1 MYEYDNPLIFEKYKT
16 NLMRYLVVYFL
27 FLIANATAQTVR
39 INEVVSS
46 NSVYIDEDGDTP
58 DWLEIHNYGSQD
70 VSINGWFL
78 SDDPETPEK
87 WTFPNIK
94 LSPDAY
100 LLLWA
105 SSKDRSNIS
114 YSRTLINR
122 GDTFQYLLP
131 TSEPSFNWKAL
142 SFDDSSWSEGASGFG
157 YADGDDATIIPNG
170 SRSVY
175 LRKTFTISE
184 VSAVS
189 SLILDMDYDD
199 AFVAYING
207 IEVARANINGVPPA
221 YDAGTITDHEAQL
234 YLGGTPERFQISDFS
249 SILNDGENIL
259 SIQAHNIS
267 EGSSDFTIIPFLSAV
282 FSSPSS
288 VGVEPPAILG
298 LSTNNFHTNFKIS
311 STSETLILTDNTGTL
326 IDEITAE
333 KLPPNTSIGVSKSSE
348 NVVTYLETTP
358 GSENSSN
365 EFLGAVQSEVLF
377 SQEGGLING
386 PVSLTLSG
394 NNSEEFIRYTLDGSA
409 PSESSFV
416 YTTPIQINTNMSVRA
431 KIFSQNY
438 LPSATY
444 TKSFILG
451 ANHELDVMLLTA
463 NPSDFF
469 DSDTGIYVFGPDGT
483 YDTNIPYYGANFWED
498 WERPIHFSFHEKET
512 DNFVAFNAGVKI
524 FGGWSRGQNGQRS
537 LSFFARGQYGDSKF
551 KHPFFNELNYREFQS
566 LILRNSGQDWMRSS
580 IKDITLTSLMRGS
593 GQDFQEHNPVATYI
607 NGVYWGM
614 YNLREKINEHSL
626 ASKHNINADD
636 ITLLTNNAEEI
647 EGSNK
652 EYYELI
658 NYIETTDLTI
668 DSNFEYV
675 AEQIDI
681 KAYALYQASNI
692 FFSNTDWPGNNI
704 KFWKHPAGK
713 WRWIMYD
720 TDFGFGPFFNTNNFN
735 DDTLSFALNPNG
747 PGWPNPPWSTLL
759 FRRLITNIG
768 FRNTFIN
775 RYADELNTR
784 FLSANVIS
792 HIDQIYNSIQPEIN
806 AHYSRWKSDP
816 SLVNFGNN
824 ITNIEG
830 WVGYYIN
837 VMKTFASNR
846 PEIVKNH
853 LKSTFNLP
861 NIHPI
866 TIKNLAISKGFVAV
880 NENLKIQE
888 SIWTGAYFQTVP
900 IQLTAIPEVGFE
912 FSHWSGDLYSN
923 QATINIDLNDS
934 FQVIPNF
941 VISTS
946 EKPLVINEINYK
958 SSSDFNADDWVE
970 LYNPNAVPLDIS
982 NWQIKDNNDQNI
994 FTIPEGTSIEGDGYL
1009 VFVKDAS
1016 DFTSVY
1022 PEITNYIGEIGFG
1035 FGTSDAVRLYNKD
1048 NVLQDEVSYTNESP
1062 WSDCAD
1068 QTGNTLELM
1077 TPDLDNA
1084 LPESWSCTNPNGS
1097 PNAKNTSRLSFNEY
1111 VTTEVKIYPNPVR
1124 DELYISGVSG
1134 QFEVQVFTLTGQEVL
1149 SDTDTY
1155 KVDVH
1160 KLKRGMYFM
1169 KINKGSDTTLLKF
1182 VKY

>member
-1 MYEYDNPLIFEKYKT
+1 
-16 NLMRYLVVYFL
+16 MRYLVFCFFFYISSVK
-27 FLIANATAQTVR
+27 AQTVR

-58 DWLEIHNYGSQD
+58 DWLEIHNYGSQNI
-70 VSINGWFL
+70 SLNGWFL
-78 SDDPETPEK
+78 SDDANDLEK
-87 WTFPNIK
+87 WSFPNIK

-114 YSRTLINR
+114 YSKTLINR
-122 GDTFQYLLP
+122 GDTFKYLLP

-142 SFDDSSWSEGASGFG
+142 SFDDSNWAQGNSGFG
-157 YADGDDATIIPNG
+157 YADGDDATMIPTG

-175 LRKTFTISE
+175 LRKTFTIPD
-184 VSAVS
+184 VAAIS

-207 IEVARANINGVPPA
+207 TEVARANINGVPPA
-221 YDAGTITDHEAQL
+221 YDAGTITDHEAKL
-234 YLGGTPERFQISDFS
+234 YTGGTPERFLISNFS
-249 SILNDGENIL
+249 TVLNDGENIL
-259 SIQAHNIS
+259 TIQAHNVS
-267 EGSSDFTIIPFLSAV
+267 AGSSDFTIIPFLSAV
-282 FSSPSS
+282 FSTPNDI
-288 VGVEPPAILG
+288 GVEPPAILG
-298 LSTNNFHTNFKIS
+298 FSNHNFHTNFKIS
-311 STSETLILTDNTGTL
+311 STSETLFLSDVSGTI
-326 IDEITAE
+326 IDQIIVE
-333 KLPPNTSIGVSKSSE
+333 KLPPNTSIGISKNSQAVVSF
-348 NVVTYLETTP
+348 LETTP

-365 EFLGAVQSEVLF
+365 EFLGAVENEVVF
-377 SQEGGLING
+377 SQEGGLIDA
-386 PVSLTLSG
+386 PLSLLLSG
-394 NNSEEFIRYTLDGSA
+394 ANSGEVIRYTIDGSI
-409 PSESSFV
+409 PLETSPIYSN
-416 YTTPIQINTNMSVRA
+416 PIQIQENMSVRA

-444 TKSFILG
+444 TKSFIIG
-451 ANHELDVMLLTA
+451 ANHDIDVLLLTSD
-463 NPSDFF
+463 PSDFF
-469 DSDTGIYVFGPDGT
+469 DQDTGIYVFGPQGT
-483 YDTNIPYYGANFWED
+483 YDTNIPYFGANFWED
-498 WERPIHFSFHEKET
+498 WERSVHFSFHEKET

-537 LSFFARGQYGDSKF
+537 LSLFARGQYGDSEF
-551 KHPFFNELNYREFQS
+551 KHPFFDALNYRKFQS

-580 IKDITLTSLMRGS
+580 MKDITLTSLMRGS
-593 GQDFQEHNPVATYI
+593 GQDFLEHNPVATYI
-607 NGVYWGM
+607 NGTYWGM

-647 EGSNK
+647 EGSND

-658 NYIETTDLTI
+658 NFINTNDLTI

-675 AEQIDI
+675 AQQIDL

-704 KFWKHPAGK
+704 KFWKHPTGK

-720 TDFGFGPFFNTNNFN
+720 TDFGFAPFFNTNNFN

-759 FRRLITNIG
+759 FRKLITNIG

-792 HIDQIYNSIQPEIN
+792 HIDQIYTTIQPEIN
-806 AHYSRWKSDP
+806 AHYNRWKSDP

-837 VMKTFASNR
+837 LMKNFANRR
-846 PEIVKNH
+846 PEIAKNH
-853 LKSTFNLP
+853 IKSVFNLP
-861 NIHPI
+861 NSHPI
-866 TIKNLAISKGFVAV
+866 TIKNAAISKGFVAV
-880 NENLKIQE
+880 NDNLKIQE
-888 SIWTGAYFQTVP
+888 SSWTGTYFEAVP
-900 IQLTAIPEVGFE
+900 IQLTAIPEAGFE

-923 QATINIDLNDS
+923 DATININLNGS
-934 FQVIPNF
+934 FQIIPNF
-941 VISTS
+941 TVSTS

-958 SSSDFNADDWVE
+958 SSDDFNADDWVE
-970 LYNPNAVPLDIS
+970 LYNPNVNAKDLS
-982 NWQIKDNNDQNI
+982 NWQIKDNKDENI
-994 FTIPEGTSIEGDGYL
+994 FIIPEGTVIPGDGYL

-1016 DFTSVY
+1016 DFSSVY

-1035 FGTSDAVRLYNKD
+1035 FGTSDAVRLFNAN
-1048 NVLQDEVSYTNESP
+1048 NVLQDEVSYTNELP
-1062 WSDCAD
+1062 WSNCAD
-1068 QTGNTLELM
+1068 QTGNTLELT

-1084 LPESWSCTNPNGS
+1084 LPDSWSCNSPNGS
-1097 PNAKNTSRLSFNEY
+1097 PNAKNTTGLSFNEF
-1111 VTTEVKIYPNPVR
+1111 VKTEVKV
-1124 DELYISGVSG
+1124 
-1134 QFEVQVFTLTGQEVL
+1134 
-1149 SDTDTY
+1149 
-1155 KVDVH
+1155 
-1160 KLKRGMYFM
+1160 
-1169 KINKGSDTTLLKF
+1169 
-1182 VKY
+1182 